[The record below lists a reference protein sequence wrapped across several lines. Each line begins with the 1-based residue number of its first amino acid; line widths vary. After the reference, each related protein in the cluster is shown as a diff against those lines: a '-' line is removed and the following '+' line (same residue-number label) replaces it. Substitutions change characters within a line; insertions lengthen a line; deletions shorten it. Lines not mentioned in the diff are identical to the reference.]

1 MGHSQNIWPRANKPE
16 KEAVETNQDESVKP
30 PEKSNIEA
38 EEEKE
43 KTEETKE
50 AQRVEEPEEIE
61 KALETPKLPEEVTEE
76 EAKLEELPEE
86 EAVEEETEE
95 ITREETEAEEILE
108 EKETVEEEE
117 RREIEKRKE
126 IEEEI
131 VEERIYTIP
140 LRRAWISSRKKRTPR
155 AVRLVKA
162 FIQRHMKPEALVM
175 SNEVNERLWRRSI
188 QKPPRKIR
196 VRAVR
201 DKEGTVTL
209 YLIEGD

>member
-1 MGHSQNIWPRANKPE
+1 MGHRQNARTRANQPQ
-16 KEAVETNQDESVKP
+16 KEAVETNQDESVK
-30 PEKSNIEA
+30 A
-38 EEEKE
+38 
-43 KTEETKE
+43 TEESNVEVEEGKVEEVKE
-50 AQRVEEPEEIE
+50 EGPRIEEPEEIE
-61 KALETPKLPEEVTEE
+61 ETSKVPE

-95 ITREETEAEEILE
+95 ITGEAEEILE
-108 EKETVEEEE
+108 EEEE
-117 RREIEKRKE
+117 RLEIEKRE
-126 IEEEI
+126 EVEEEI

-140 LRRAWISSRKKRTPR
+140 LRRAWISPRKKRTPR

-162 FIQRHMKPEALVM
+162 FIQRHMKPDALVM

-209 YLIEGD
+209 YLAEGD